1 MDESLK
7 NQFNPPSMS
16 KKPSIVIIVLKEN
29 IEAPMYS
36 LEFLDERDDILPITI
51 NKKKEKKELL
61 NKKEEKILYK
71 ILKQKPK
78 LVALV
83 QENKSSRKISI
94 ETSSNLNKQIITN
107 QNIRKNGKIKDNK
120 ISEIIRKSN
129 VSYCILE
136 MPSSM
141 ELVDKIMLEKKIM
154 EKIVKYLFS
163 NPYM

>member
-1 MDESLK
+1 ML
-7 NQFNPPSMS
+7 
-16 KKPSIVIIVLKEN
+16 KKPSIVIIVLKEKDD
-29 IEAPMYS
+29 APMYS
-36 LEFLDERDDILPITI
+36 LEFLEESDNILPITI
-51 NKKKEKKELL
+51 HKKKEKKELL

-78 LVALV
+78 LVTLV

-107 QNIRKNGKIKDNK
+107 QNIRKNGKIKNNQ
-120 ISEIIRKSN
+120 ISEILRESN
-129 VSYCILE
+129 ISYCILE
-136 MPSSM
+136 IPSSM
-141 ELVDKIMLEKKIM
+141 ELVDKLLLEKRIM

>member
-1 MDESLK
+1 ML
-7 NQFNPPSMS
+7 

-61 NKKEEKILYK
+61 NKKEEKILHK

-78 LVALV
+78 LLALV

-107 QNIRKNGKIKDNK
+107 QNIRKNGKIKDTQ
-120 ISEIIRKSN
+120 ISEIIRESN

-136 MPSSM
+136 IPSSM
-141 ELVDKIMLEKKIM
+141 DLMDKIMLEKNIM
-154 EKIVKYLFS
+154 ENIIKYLFS

>member
-1 MDESLK
+1 
-7 NQFNPPSMS
+7 MS
-16 KKPSIVIIVLKEN
+16 KTPSIVIIVLKEN
-29 IEAPMYS
+29 VEASMYS

-61 NKKEEKILYK
+61 NKKEEKILHK

-107 QNIRKNGKIKDNK
+107 QNIRKNGTIKNNQ
-120 ISEIIRKSN
+120 ISEIIRESN
-129 VSYCILE
+129 ISYCILE
-136 MPSSM
+136 IPSSM
-141 ELVDKIMLEKKIM
+141 ELVNKIMLEKKIM